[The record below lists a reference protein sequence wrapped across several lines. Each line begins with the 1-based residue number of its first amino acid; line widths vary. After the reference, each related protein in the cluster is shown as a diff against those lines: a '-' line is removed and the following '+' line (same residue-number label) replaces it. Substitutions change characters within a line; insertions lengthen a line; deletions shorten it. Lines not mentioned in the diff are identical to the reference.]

1 MNRRLIIAAV
11 CALIVAACGGKKA
24 AVEGPPAELHFGVLT
39 TESAADL
46 QAKWEPIL
54 ADMSKAIGIPVKGS
68 YLTNYTA
75 LVEAMRFKQVDFG
88 WFSNLPGLEAV
99 RRADG
104 EVFAH
109 TTDPSGVPGYFSI
122 IIVPASSK
130 TTLEDLLKCDKSL
143 NFGMGDVKSTSGTLA
158 PKTYLFAPRG
168 IKPEECF
175 KTVKTSNHQ
184 SNLNA
189 VRNGVLDAA
198 TNNSSSM
205 LREKIRDPR
214 AADKIRVIW
223 QSPSLPEDPI
233 IWRKDLDAGT
243 REKIRQFFMT
253 YGHGEGPEAD
263 RQRALLATL
272 TIMNFEAADDNHL
285 LPVREMEASEQLEEA
300 KSAGDAA
307 KTATAQK
314 AYDDIHAQRVA
325 RDTPAPAAK

>member
-1 MNRRLIIAAV
+1 MNRRLIIAAL
-11 CALIVAACGGKKA
+11 CALIVTACGGKKEGA
-24 AVEGPPAELHFGVLT
+24 EGPPAELQFGVLT
-39 TESAADL
+39 TESASDL

-75 LVEAMRFKQVDFG
+75 LVEAMRFNQVDFG
-88 WFSNLPGLEAV
+88 WFSNFPGLEAV

-122 IIVPASSK
+122 IIVPASSR
-130 TTLEDLLKCDKSL
+130 TTLEDLLKCDKRL

-168 IKPEECF
+168 INPETCF

-205 LREKIRDPR
+205 LREQVRDPH

-233 IWRKDLDAGT
+233 IWRKSLDPAT
-243 REKIRQFFMT
+243 REKIRQFFLT

-263 RQRALLATL
+263 RQRALLAPL
-272 TIMNFEAADDNHL
+272 TIMNFEAADDSHL
-285 LPVREMEASEQLEEA
+285 LPVREMEASGALEEA

-307 KTATAQK
+307 KIAEAQK
-314 AYDDIHAQRVA
+314 AYDQVRADVA
-325 RDTPAPAAK
+325 ARAPAAKAAK